1 MILLSSLYPVQK
13 FMIVTSRIAPVSLV
27 LLFAL
32 TCRAWPQAVP
42 RPPRLKSSP
51 GLTVTDMGS
60 WKAVFQGIEFR
71 RITLERSE
79 PYQIIQLKIVR
90 CDNRSTEPRVV
101 QSSDYHLKN
110 SNVKTLVEKSGALA
124 MINANY
130 FDERGAA
137 LGFLKVGGD
146 INAAISKSALF
157 TGIFAIKDRIAFI
170 VHRDEFDARQAD
182 QGLQAGP
189 LLLAKGVPLNVTRGA
204 ERQFRRSVIGI
215 DGTRRFVIAA
225 TDNLFGGLTWV
236 ELQELFGAPEWR
248 IETPDLMNLD
258 GGGSTQ
264 LHVKTP
270 RFEEYVPGTAEV
282 PVAIG
287 FFAKS
292 SPQ

>member
-1 MILLSSLYPVQK
+1 MISVRRPDTMFVKRQ
-13 FMIVTSRIAPVSLV
+13 ITVVSL
-27 LLFAL
+27 LLFFTLA
-32 TCRAWPQAVP
+32 CRVWPQAAP
-42 RPPRLKSSP
+42 RPPHLKASP
-51 GLTVTDMGS
+51 GLTVVDIGS

-79 PYQIIQLKIVR
+79 PYQVIQLKIVR

-101 QSSDYHLKN
+101 QSSDYHLKS
-110 SNVKTLVEKSGALA
+110 SNVRTLVEKSGALA

-130 FDERGAA
+130 FDDRGAA

-146 INAAISKSALF
+146 VNPTISKSALF
-157 TGIFAIKDRIAFI
+157 TGIFAIKNRIAFI
-170 VHRDEFDARQAD
+170 VHRDDFDARQAD

-189 LLLAKGVPLNVTRGA
+189 LLLSKSVPLNVTRGA
-204 ERQFRRSVIGI
+204 ERQFRRSVIGM
-215 DGTRRFVIAA
+215 DAARRFVIAA

-248 IETPDLMNLD
+248 IETADLMNLD
-258 GGGSTQ
+258 GGGSAQ

-287 FFAKS
+287 FFAKNAA
-292 SPQ
+292 P